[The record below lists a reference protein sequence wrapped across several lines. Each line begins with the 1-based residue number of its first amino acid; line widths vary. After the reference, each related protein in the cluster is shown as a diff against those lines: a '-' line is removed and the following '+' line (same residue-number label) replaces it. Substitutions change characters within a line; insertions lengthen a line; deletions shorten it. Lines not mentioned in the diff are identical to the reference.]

1 MNESIINKT
10 SEYFNKKGIILPTI
24 SELANPHII
33 NEEFKDKL
41 KTLDKNSINPLNLFR
56 VHWYNN
62 RDHSNFSK
70 VPEHIVLP
78 SEFTGVEAK

>member
-10 SEYFNKKGIILPTI
+10 SEYFKNKGIILPTI

-41 KTLDKNSINPLNLFR
+41 KTLDKNSVDPLNYLEFIGLIIGITLIFQKYQNILF
-56 VHWYNN
+56 YQMN
-62 RDHSNFSK
+62 SL
-70 VPEHIVLP
+70 E
-78 SEFTGVEAK
+78 